1 MIIETAQ
8 DLTKRIQSYNPML
21 NEDKLKSAFFLA
33 ERAHHGQVRSSG
45 DPYFTHPLEV
55 AQILADMHLDEAT
68 IITALL
74 HDVVEDTN
82 VSLYKIRREFGAEI
96 ARLVDG
102 VTKLTRLEMQS
113 NNKQAENFRKLLL
126 AMSEDIRVLLVKL
139 ADRTHNMRTID
150 FIADHTKRRR
160 IAQETLSIFAPLL
173 SAWVFHIS
181 SMNWKTGLSPLSMPR
196 CGISLSPGRGC
207 GLKIR
212 RDCQQYLR
220 RADRYAG

>member
-45 DPYFTHPLEV
+45 DPYFTHPVEV

-102 VTKLTRLEMQS
+102 VTK
-113 NNKQAENFRKLLL
+113 
-126 AMSEDIRVLLVKL
+126 
-139 ADRTHNMRTID
+139 THP
-150 FIADHTKRRR
+150 
-160 IAQETLSIFAPLL
+160 S
-173 SAWVFHIS
+173 
-181 SMNWKTGLSPLSMPR
+181 
-196 CGISLSPGRGC
+196 
-207 GLKIR
+207 
-212 RDCQQYLR
+212 
-220 RADRYAG
+220 